1 MIGFVVAM
9 EKEASLLLN
18 KIEISNEQVVA
29 GMRIVRGMLNN
40 KDIVL
45 IIAGIGKV
53 NAGMGTQ
60 ILIDRYNVDTIINFG
75 LAGGKQGCGL
85 KAGDIVQVNKV
96 CQYDFDLSE
105 LDNVSVGYM
114 QNYDTVFFP
123 AHICEEL
130 THQFPVVRCAT
141 GDRFTSKQI
150 YLDTIH
156 SLGGMVVDMESG
168 AIAQV
173 AYANNTPIYILKLIS
188 DVDGTSESIYSQ
200 YANNNASICNKIP
213 DAITLLLNH
222 L

>member
-9 EKEASLLLN
+9 EKEASLLIN
-18 KIEISNEQVVA
+18 KIKIVDEQVIA
-29 GMRIVRGMLNN
+29 GKRVVKGILDN

-60 ILIDRYNVDTIINFG
+60 ILIDRYNVDIIINFG

-105 LDNVSVGYM
+105 LDDVSVGYM
-114 QNYDTVFFP
+114 QDYNTIFFP
-123 AHICEEL
+123 VSICEKL
-130 THQFPVVRCAT
+130 THQFPVVNCAT

-150 YLDTIH
+150 YLDTIR

-173 AYANNTPIYILKLIS
+173 AYANNTPMHILKLIS
-188 DVDGTSESIYSQ
+188 DVDGTSESIYTQ